1 MAVFSKTKTAVF
13 ITAAILSAQ
22 SQADNKNTTP
32 ADTMVVTA
40 TGFQQRI
47 QDSAASI
54 SVVTRQQIENKAY
67 RDVTDALKDVPGVV
81 VTGGGSKS
89 DISIRG
95 MAAKYTLI
103 LVNGKR
109 VDTRSTRPNSDGS
122 GIEQGWLPPLAAIER
137 IEVVRGPMSS
147 LYGSDAMGG
156 VINIITRK
164 VGKEWSGS
172 LRADATLQE
181 DSKSGDMFQTNAYA
195 SGPLIDGLLGLKVS
209 GLLSHRS
216 EDKIINGYNEQ
227 RMRNGAATFSLT
239 PDDKNEFDFEL
250 GHYVQDRNV
259 TPGYSVKKTDKNSD
273 VQYDRNNYSITHNGY
288 YDFGNSTSY
297 IQRDETRNPSRKM
310 KSVDNIFNTQT
321 SFLLDNHTLILGG
334 QYRFEELYDDNN
346 QLSTAK
352 DLKKLTRWS
361 WALFVEDE
369 WQMTNDFA
377 LTGGIRMDQ
386 DQNYGTH
393 WTPRLYGVWHLAEE
407 WTLKGGV
414 SAGYR
419 SPDLRQA
426 TDNWGQLTG
435 GGNGA
440 PAIIMGN
447 SSLKPEKS
455 VSEEI
460 GVLWDNQDDLN
471 AGITVFNTN
480 FRDKITEIRQC
491 TDVDASGKPSGA
503 ASGQCMVNGES
514 FQYIN
519 ERINVDE
526 ATMRGVEATFNWDI
540 NKDWTLGSS
549 YTFTQSKQKSGKFSG
564 QPLNQMPKHMLN
576 ATLDWKTTEDLATWI
591 RANYRSKTSEYL
603 DRTNLKGSTPS
614 YTFVDLGANYKLT
627 KELRL
632 MGGVYNVL
640 DKRVDTTVSD
650 KVLDGRRYMV
660 GFNYDF

>member
-1 MAVFSKTKTAVF
+1 MVMVVFSKTKTAVL
-13 ITAAILSAQ
+13 ITAAIFSAQ
-22 SQADNKNTTP
+22 SLAETKNIVP

-164 VGKEWSGS
+164 VGKAWAGS
-172 LRADATLQE
+172 LRADTTLQE

-216 EDKIINGYNEQ
+216 EDKIVNGYNEQ
-227 RMRNGAATFSLT
+227 RMRNGAATLTLT
-239 PDDKNEFDFEL
+239 PDDNNEFDFEL
-250 GHYVQDRNV
+250 GHYVQDRNA
-259 TPGYSVKKTDKNSD
+259 TPGYSIKEMDKNSD

-297 IQRDETRNPSRKM
+297 VQRDETRNPSRKM
-310 KSVDNIFNTQT
+310 KSVDNVFNTQT
-321 SFLLDNHTLILGG
+321 SFLLDSHTLILGG

-346 QLSTAK
+346 QLSSAK
-352 DLKKLTRWS
+352 DLNKLTRWN
-361 WALFVEDE
+361 WALFAEDE

-426 TDNWGQLTG
+426 TENWGQITG
-435 GGNGA
+435 GRGD
-440 PAIIMGN
+440 PAIILGN
-447 SSLKPEKS
+447 ANLKPETS

-460 GVLWDNQDDLN
+460 AVLWDNQADLN
-471 AGITVFNTN
+471 AGVTLFNTD
-480 FRDKITEIRQC
+480 FRDKITEVRKC
-491 TDVDASGKPSGA
+491 TDSTGN
-503 ASGQCMVNGES
+503 ASGQCVHEGS
-514 FQYIN
+514 SYKYIS

-526 ATMRGVEATFNWDI
+526 ATLRGVEATFNWDI
-540 NKDWTLGSS
+540 TEAWTLGTN
-549 YTFTQSKQKSGKFSG
+549 YTFTQSKQKSGDFAGK
-564 QPLNQMPKHMLN
+564 PLNQMPKHMLN

-591 RANYRSKTSEYL
+591 RANYRGKTSEYL
-603 DRTNLKGSTPS
+603 DRTSIGATTPS
-614 YTFVDLGANYKLT
+614 YTFVDLGANYRLT
-627 KELRL
+627 KDLRL
-632 MGGVYNVL
+632 MGGVYNLL
-640 DKRVDTTVSD
+640 DKRVDIEVNN

-660 GFNYDF
+660 GVNYDF

>member
-1 MAVFSKTKTAVF
+1 MAVFSKTKTAVL
-13 ITAAILSAQ
+13 ITAAIFSAQ
-22 SQADNKNTTP
+22 SLAETKNILP

-164 VGKEWSGS
+164 VGKAWAGS
-172 LRADATLQE
+172 LRADTTLQE
-181 DSKSGDMFQTNAYA
+181 DSKSGDMLQTNAYA

-216 EDKIINGYNEQ
+216 EDKIVNGYNEQ
-227 RMRNGAATFSLT
+227 RMRNGAATLTLT
-239 PDDKNEFDFEL
+239 PDDNNEFDFEL
-250 GHYVQDRNV
+250 GHYVQDRNA
-259 TPGYSVKKTDKNSD
+259 TPGYSIKETDKNSD

-297 IQRDETRNPSRKM
+297 VQRDETRNPSRKM
-310 KSVDNIFNTQT
+310 KSVDNVFNTQT
-321 SFLLDNHTLILGG
+321 SFLLDSHTLILGG

-346 QLSTAK
+346 QLSSAK
-352 DLKKLTRWS
+352 DLNKLTRWN
-361 WALFVEDE
+361 WALFAEDE

-426 TDNWGQLTG
+426 TENWGQITG
-435 GGNGA
+435 GRGD
-440 PAIIMGN
+440 PAIILGN
-447 SSLKPEKS
+447 ANLKPETS

-460 GVLWDNQDDLN
+460 AVLWDNQADLN
-471 AGITVFNTN
+471 AGVTLFNTD
-480 FRDKITEIRQC
+480 FRDKITEVRKC
-491 TDVDASGKPSGA
+491 TDSTGN
-503 ASGQCMVNGES
+503 ASGQCVHEGS
-514 FQYIN
+514 SYKYIS

-526 ATMRGVEATFNWDI
+526 ATLRGVEATFNWDI
-540 NKDWTLGSS
+540 TEAWTLGTN
-549 YTFTQSKQKSGKFSG
+549 YTFTQSKQKSGDFAGK
-564 QPLNQMPKHMLN
+564 PLNQMPKHMLN

-591 RANYRSKTSEYL
+591 RANYRGKTSEYL
-603 DRTNLKGSTPS
+603 DRTSIGATTPS
-614 YTFVDLGANYKLT
+614 YTFVDLGANYRLT
-627 KELRL
+627 KDLRL
-632 MGGVYNVL
+632 MGGVYNLL
-640 DKRVDTTVSD
+640 DKRVDIEVNN

-660 GFNYDF
+660 GVNYDF

>member
-1 MAVFSKTKTAVF
+1 MAVFSKTKTAVL
-13 ITAAILSAQ
+13 ITAAIFSAQ
-22 SQADNKNTTP
+22 SLAETKNIVP

-164 VGKEWSGS
+164 VGKAWAGS
-172 LRADATLQE
+172 LRADTTLQE
-181 DSKSGDMFQTNAYA
+181 DSKSGDMLQTNAYA

-216 EDKIINGYNEQ
+216 EDKIVNGYNEQ
-227 RMRNGAATFSLT
+227 RMRNGAATLTLT
-239 PDDKNEFDFEL
+239 PDDNNEFDFEL
-250 GHYVQDRNV
+250 GHYVQDRNA
-259 TPGYSVKKTDKNSD
+259 TPGYSIKEMDKNSD

-297 IQRDETRNPSRKM
+297 VQRDETRNPSRKM
-310 KSVDNIFNTQT
+310 KSVDNVFNTQT
-321 SFLLDNHTLILGG
+321 SFLLDSHTLILGG

-346 QLSTAK
+346 QLSSAK
-352 DLKKLTRWS
+352 DLNKLTRWN
-361 WALFVEDE
+361 WALFAEDE

-426 TDNWGQLTG
+426 TENWGQITG
-435 GGNGA
+435 GRGD
-440 PAIIMGN
+440 PAIILGN
-447 SSLKPEKS
+447 ANLKPETS

-460 GVLWDNQDDLN
+460 AVLWDNQADLN
-471 AGITVFNTN
+471 AGVTLFNTD
-480 FRDKITEIRQC
+480 FRDKITEVRKC
-491 TDVDASGKPSGA
+491 TDSTGN
-503 ASGQCMVNGES
+503 ASGQCVHEGS
-514 FQYIN
+514 SYKYIS

-526 ATMRGVEATFNWDI
+526 ATLRGVEATFNWDI
-540 NKDWTLGSS
+540 TEAWTLGTN
-549 YTFTQSKQKSGKFSG
+549 YTFTQSKQKSGDFAGK
-564 QPLNQMPKHMLN
+564 PLNQMPKHMLN

-591 RANYRSKTSEYL
+591 RANYRGKTSEYL
-603 DRTNLKGSTPS
+603 DRTSIGATTPS
-614 YTFVDLGANYKLT
+614 YTFVDLGANYRLT
-627 KELRL
+627 KDLRL
-632 MGGVYNVL
+632 MGGVYNLL
-640 DKRVDTTVSD
+640 DKRVDIEVNN

-660 GFNYDF
+660 GVNYDF

>member
-1 MAVFSKTKTAVF
+1 MAVFSKTKTAVL
-13 ITAAILSAQ
+13 ITAAIFSAQ
-22 SQADNKNTTP
+22 SLAETKNIVP

-89 DISIRG
+89 DISMRG

-164 VGKEWSGS
+164 VGKAWAGS
-172 LRADATLQE
+172 LRADTTLQE

-216 EDKIINGYNEQ
+216 EDKIVNGYNEQ
-227 RMRNGAATFSLT
+227 RMRNGAATLTLT
-239 PDDKNEFDFEL
+239 PDDNNEFDFEL
-250 GHYVQDRNV
+250 GHYVQDRNA
-259 TPGYSVKKTDKNSD
+259 TPGYSIKETDKNSD

-297 IQRDETRNPSRKM
+297 VQRDETRNPSRKM
-310 KSVDNIFNTQT
+310 KSVDNVFNTQT
-321 SFLLDNHTLILGG
+321 SFLLDSHTLILGG

-346 QLSTAK
+346 QLSSAK
-352 DLKKLTRWS
+352 DLNKLTRWN
-361 WALFVEDE
+361 WALFAEDE

-426 TDNWGQLTG
+426 TENWGQITG
-435 GGNGA
+435 GRGD
-440 PAIIMGN
+440 PAIILGN
-447 SSLKPEKS
+447 ANLKPETS

-460 GVLWDNQDDLN
+460 AVLWDNQADLN
-471 AGITVFNTN
+471 AGVTLFNTD
-480 FRDKITEIRQC
+480 FRDKITEVRKC
-491 TDVDASGKPSGA
+491 TDSTGN
-503 ASGQCMVNGES
+503 ASGQCVHEGS
-514 FQYIN
+514 SYKYIS

-526 ATMRGVEATFNWDI
+526 ATLRGVEATFNWDI
-540 NKDWTLGSS
+540 TEAWTLGTN
-549 YTFTQSKQKSGKFSG
+549 YTFTQSKQKSGDFAGK
-564 QPLNQMPKHMLN
+564 PLNQMPKHMLN

-591 RANYRSKTSEYL
+591 RANYRGKTSEYL
-603 DRTNLKGSTPS
+603 DRTSIGATTPS
-614 YTFVDLGANYKLT
+614 YTFVDLGANYRLT
-627 KELRL
+627 KDLRL
-632 MGGVYNVL
+632 MGGVYNLL
-640 DKRVDTTVSD
+640 DKRVDIEVNN

-660 GFNYDF
+660 GVNYDF

>member
-1 MAVFSKTKTAVF
+1 MVMAVFSKTKTAVL
-13 ITAAILSAQ
+13 ITAAIFSAQ
-22 SQADNKNTTP
+22 SLAETKNIVP

-89 DISIRG
+89 DISMRG

-164 VGKEWSGS
+164 VGKAWAGS
-172 LRADATLQE
+172 LRADTTLQE

-216 EDKIINGYNEQ
+216 EDKIVNGYNEQ
-227 RMRNGAATFSLT
+227 RMRNGAATLTLT
-239 PDDKNEFDFEL
+239 PDDNNEFDFEL
-250 GHYVQDRNV
+250 GHYVQDRNA
-259 TPGYSVKKTDKNSD
+259 TPGYSIKETDKNSD

-297 IQRDETRNPSRKM
+297 VQRDETRNPSRKM
-310 KSVDNIFNTQT
+310 KSVDNVFNTQT
-321 SFLLDNHTLILGG
+321 SFLLDSHTLILGG

-346 QLSTAK
+346 QLSSAK
-352 DLKKLTRWS
+352 DLNKLTRWN
-361 WALFVEDE
+361 WALFAEDE

-426 TDNWGQLTG
+426 TENWGQITG
-435 GGNGA
+435 GRGD
-440 PAIIMGN
+440 PAIILGN
-447 SSLKPEKS
+447 ANLKPETS

-460 GVLWDNQDDLN
+460 AVLWDNQADLN
-471 AGITVFNTN
+471 AGVTLFNTD
-480 FRDKITEIRQC
+480 FRDKITEVRKC
-491 TDVDASGKPSGA
+491 TDSTGN
-503 ASGQCMVNGES
+503 ASGQCVHEGS
-514 FQYIN
+514 SYKYIS

-526 ATMRGVEATFNWDI
+526 ATLRGVEATFNWDI
-540 NKDWTLGSS
+540 TEAWTLGTN
-549 YTFTQSKQKSGKFSG
+549 YTFTQSKQKSGDFAGK
-564 QPLNQMPKHMLN
+564 PLNQMPKHMLN

-591 RANYRSKTSEYL
+591 RANYRGKTSEYL
-603 DRTNLKGSTPS
+603 DRTSIGATTPS
-614 YTFVDLGANYKLT
+614 YTFVDLGANYRLT
-627 KELRL
+627 KDLRL
-632 MGGVYNVL
+632 MGGVYNLL
-640 DKRVDTTVSD
+640 DKRVDIEVNN

-660 GFNYDF
+660 GVNYDF

>member
-1 MAVFSKTKTAVF
+1 MVMAVFSKTKTAVL
-13 ITAAILSAQ
+13 ITAAIFSAQ
-22 SQADNKNTTP
+22 SLAETKNILP

-164 VGKEWSGS
+164 VGKAWAGS
-172 LRADATLQE
+172 LRADTTLQE
-181 DSKSGDMFQTNAYA
+181 DSKSGDMLQTNAYA

-216 EDKIINGYNEQ
+216 EDKIVNGYNEQ
-227 RMRNGAATFSLT
+227 RMRNGAATLTLT
-239 PDDKNEFDFEL
+239 PDDNNEFDFEL
-250 GHYVQDRNV
+250 GHYVQDRNA
-259 TPGYSVKKTDKNSD
+259 TPGYSIKETDKNSD

-297 IQRDETRNPSRKM
+297 VQRDETRNPSRKM
-310 KSVDNIFNTQT
+310 KSVDNVFNTQT
-321 SFLLDNHTLILGG
+321 SFLLDSHTLILGG

-346 QLSTAK
+346 QLSSAK
-352 DLKKLTRWS
+352 DLNKLTRWN
-361 WALFVEDE
+361 WALFAEDE

-426 TDNWGQLTG
+426 TENWGQITG
-435 GGNGA
+435 GRGD
-440 PAIIMGN
+440 PAIILGN
-447 SSLKPEKS
+447 ANLKPETS

-460 GVLWDNQDDLN
+460 AVLWDNQADLN
-471 AGITVFNTN
+471 AGVTLFNTD
-480 FRDKITEIRQC
+480 FRDKITEVRKC
-491 TDVDASGKPSGA
+491 TDSTGN
-503 ASGQCMVNGES
+503 ASGQCVHEGS
-514 FQYIN
+514 SYKYIS

-526 ATMRGVEATFNWDI
+526 ATLRGVEATFNWDI
-540 NKDWTLGSS
+540 TEAWTLGTN
-549 YTFTQSKQKSGKFSG
+549 YTFTQSKQKSGDFAGK
-564 QPLNQMPKHMLN
+564 PLNQMPKHMLN

-591 RANYRSKTSEYL
+591 RANYRGKTSEYL
-603 DRTNLKGSTPS
+603 DRTSIGATTPS
-614 YTFVDLGANYKLT
+614 YTFVDLGANYRLT
-627 KELRL
+627 KDLRL
-632 MGGVYNVL
+632 MGGVYNLL
-640 DKRVDTTVSD
+640 DKRVDIEVNN

-660 GFNYDF
+660 GVNYDF

>member
-1 MAVFSKTKTAVF
+1 MVVFSKTKTAVL
-13 ITAAILSAQ
+13 ITAAIFSAQ
-22 SQADNKNTTP
+22 SLAETKNIVP

-164 VGKEWSGS
+164 VGKAWAGS
-172 LRADATLQE
+172 LRADTTLQE

-216 EDKIINGYNEQ
+216 EDKIVNGYNEQ
-227 RMRNGAATFSLT
+227 RMRNGAATLTLT
-239 PDDKNEFDFEL
+239 PDDNNEFDFEL
-250 GHYVQDRNV
+250 GHYVQDRNA
-259 TPGYSVKKTDKNSD
+259 TPGYSIKEMDKNSD

-297 IQRDETRNPSRKM
+297 VQRDETRNPSRKM
-310 KSVDNIFNTQT
+310 KSVDNVFNTQT
-321 SFLLDNHTLILGG
+321 SFLLDSHTLILGG

-346 QLSTAK
+346 QLSSAK
-352 DLKKLTRWS
+352 DLNKLTRWN
-361 WALFVEDE
+361 WALFAEDE

-426 TDNWGQLTG
+426 TENWGQITG
-435 GGNGA
+435 GRGD
-440 PAIIMGN
+440 PAIILGN
-447 SSLKPEKS
+447 ANLKPETS

-460 GVLWDNQDDLN
+460 AVLWDNQADLN
-471 AGITVFNTN
+471 AGVTLFNTD
-480 FRDKITEIRQC
+480 FRDKITEVRKC
-491 TDVDASGKPSGA
+491 TDSTGN
-503 ASGQCMVNGES
+503 ASGQCVHEGS
-514 FQYIN
+514 SYKYIS

-526 ATMRGVEATFNWDI
+526 ATLRGVEATFNWDI
-540 NKDWTLGSS
+540 TEAWTLGTN
-549 YTFTQSKQKSGKFSG
+549 YTFTQSKQKSGDFAGK
-564 QPLNQMPKHMLN
+564 PLNQMPKHMLN

-591 RANYRSKTSEYL
+591 RANYRGKTSEYL
-603 DRTNLKGSTPS
+603 DRTSIGATTPS
-614 YTFVDLGANYKLT
+614 YTFVDLGANYRLT
-627 KELRL
+627 KDLRL
-632 MGGVYNVL
+632 MGGVYNLL
-640 DKRVDTTVSD
+640 DKRVDIEVNN

-660 GFNYDF
+660 GVNYDF

>member
-1 MAVFSKTKTAVF
+1 MVMAVFSKTKTAVL
-13 ITAAILSAQ
+13 ITAAIFSAQ
-22 SQADNKNTTP
+22 SLAETKNIVP

-164 VGKEWSGS
+164 VGKAWAGS
-172 LRADATLQE
+172 LRADTTLQE

-216 EDKIINGYNEQ
+216 EDKIVNGYNEQ
-227 RMRNGAATFSLT
+227 RMRNGASTLTLT
-239 PDDKNEFDFEL
+239 PDDNNEFDFEL
-250 GHYVQDRNV
+250 GHYVQDRNA
-259 TPGYSVKKTDKNSD
+259 TPGYSIKETDKNSD

-297 IQRDETRNPSRKM
+297 VQRDETRNPSRKM
-310 KSVDNIFNTQT
+310 KSVDNVFNTQT
-321 SFLLDNHTLILGG
+321 SFLLDSHTLILGG

-346 QLSTAK
+346 QLSSAK
-352 DLKKLTRWS
+352 DLNKLTRWN
-361 WALFVEDE
+361 WALFAEDE

-426 TDNWGQLTG
+426 TENWGQITG
-435 GGNGA
+435 GRGD
-440 PAIIMGN
+440 PAIILGN
-447 SSLKPEKS
+447 ANLKPETS

-460 GVLWDNQDDLN
+460 AVLWDNQADLN
-471 AGITVFNTN
+471 AGVTLFNTD
-480 FRDKITEIRQC
+480 FRDKITEVRKC
-491 TDVDASGKPSGA
+491 TDSTGN
-503 ASGQCMVNGES
+503 ASGQCVHEGS
-514 FQYIN
+514 SYKYIS

-526 ATMRGVEATFNWDI
+526 ATLRGVEATFNWDI
-540 NKDWTLGSS
+540 TEAWTLGTN
-549 YTFTQSKQKSGKFSG
+549 YTFTQSKQKSGDFAGK
-564 QPLNQMPKHMLN
+564 PLNQMPKHMLN

-591 RANYRSKTSEYL
+591 RANYRGKTSEYL
-603 DRTNLKGSTPS
+603 DRTSIGATTPS
-614 YTFVDLGANYKLT
+614 YTFVDLGANYRLT
-627 KELRL
+627 KDLRL
-632 MGGVYNVL
+632 MGGVYNLL
-640 DKRVDTTVSD
+640 DKRVDIEVNN

-660 GFNYDF
+660 GVNYDF

>member
-1 MAVFSKTKTAVF
+1 MVMAVFSKTKTAVL
-13 ITAAILSAQ
+13 ITAAIFSAQ
-22 SQADNKNTTP
+22 SLAETKNIVP

-164 VGKEWSGS
+164 VGKAWAGS
-172 LRADATLQE
+172 LRADTTLQE

-216 EDKIINGYNEQ
+216 EDKIVNGYNEQ
-227 RMRNGAATFSLT
+227 RMRNGAATLTLT
-239 PDDKNEFDFEL
+239 PDDNNEFDFEL
-250 GHYVQDRNV
+250 GHYVQDRNA
-259 TPGYSVKKTDKNSD
+259 TPGYSIKEMDKNSD

-297 IQRDETRNPSRKM
+297 VQRDETRNPSRKM
-310 KSVDNIFNTQT
+310 KSVDNVFNTQT
-321 SFLLDNHTLILGG
+321 SFLLDSHTLILGG

-346 QLSTAK
+346 QLSSAK
-352 DLKKLTRWS
+352 DLNKLTRWN
-361 WALFVEDE
+361 WALFAEDE

-426 TDNWGQLTG
+426 TENWGQITG
-435 GGNGA
+435 GRGD
-440 PAIIMGN
+440 PAIILGN
-447 SSLKPEKS
+447 ANLKPETS

-460 GVLWDNQDDLN
+460 AVLWDNQADLN
-471 AGITVFNTN
+471 AGVTLFNTD
-480 FRDKITEIRQC
+480 FRDKITEVRKC
-491 TDVDASGKPSGA
+491 TDSTGN
-503 ASGQCMVNGES
+503 ASGQCVHEGS
-514 FQYIN
+514 SYKYIS

-526 ATMRGVEATFNWDI
+526 ATLRGVEATFNWDI
-540 NKDWTLGSS
+540 TEAWTLGAN
-549 YTFTQSKQKSGKFSG
+549 YTFTQSKQKSGDFAGK
-564 QPLNQMPKHMLN
+564 PLNQMPKHMLN

-591 RANYRSKTSEYL
+591 RANYRGKTSEYL
-603 DRTNLKGSTPS
+603 DRTSIGATTPS
-614 YTFVDLGANYKLT
+614 YTFVDLGANYRLT
-627 KELRL
+627 KDLRL
-632 MGGVYNVL
+632 MGGVYNLL
-640 DKRVDTTVSD
+640 DKRVDIEVNN

-660 GFNYDF
+660 GVNYDF

>member
-1 MAVFSKTKTAVF
+1 MAVFSKTKTAVL
-13 ITAAILSAQ
+13 ITAAIFSAQ
-22 SQADNKNTTP
+22 SLAETKNILP

-164 VGKEWSGS
+164 VGKAWAGS
-172 LRADATLQE
+172 LRADTTLQE

-216 EDKIINGYNEQ
+216 EDKIVNGYNEQ
-227 RMRNGAATFSLT
+227 RMRNGAATLTLT
-239 PDDKNEFDFEL
+239 PDDNNEFDFEL
-250 GHYVQDRNV
+250 GHYVQDRNA
-259 TPGYSVKKTDKNSD
+259 TPGYSIKETDKNSD

-288 YDFGNSTSY
+288 YEFGNSTSY
-297 IQRDETRNPSRKM
+297 VQRDETRNPSRKM
-310 KSVDNIFNTQT
+310 KSVDNVFNTQT
-321 SFLLDNHTLILGG
+321 SFLLDSHTLILGG

-346 QLSTAK
+346 QLSSAK
-352 DLKKLTRWS
+352 DLNKLTRWN
-361 WALFVEDE
+361 WALFAEDE

-426 TDNWGQLTG
+426 TENWGQITG
-435 GGNGA
+435 GRGD
-440 PAIIMGN
+440 PAIILGN
-447 SSLKPEKS
+447 ANLKPETS

-460 GVLWDNQDDLN
+460 AVLWDNQADLN
-471 AGITVFNTN
+471 AGVTLFNTD
-480 FRDKITEIRQC
+480 FRDKITEVRKC
-491 TDVDASGKPSGA
+491 TDSTGN
-503 ASGQCMVNGES
+503 ASGQCVHEGS
-514 FQYIN
+514 SYKYIS

-526 ATMRGVEATFNWDI
+526 ATLRGVEATFNWDI
-540 NKDWTLGSS
+540 TEAWAFGAN
-549 YTFTQSKQKSGKFSG
+549 YTFTQSKQKSGDFAGK
-564 QPLNQMPKHMLN
+564 PLNQMPKHMLN

-591 RANYRSKTSEYL
+591 RANYRGKTSEYL
-603 DRTNLKGSTPS
+603 DRTSIGATTPS
-614 YTFVDLGANYKLT
+614 YTFVDLGANYRLT
-627 KELRL
+627 KDLRL
-632 MGGVYNVL
+632 MGGVYNLL
-640 DKRVDTTVSD
+640 DKRVDIEVNN

-660 GFNYDF
+660 GVNYDF

>member
-1 MAVFSKTKTAVF
+1 MVMAVFSKTKTAVL
-13 ITAAILSAQ
+13 ITAAIFSAQ
-22 SQADNKNTTP
+22 SLAETKNIVP

-164 VGKEWSGS
+164 VGKAWAGS
-172 LRADATLQE
+172 LRADTTLQE
-181 DSKSGDMFQTNAYA
+181 DSKSGDMLQTNAYA

-216 EDKIINGYNEQ
+216 EDKIVNGYNEQ
-227 RMRNGAATFSLT
+227 RMRNGAATLTLT
-239 PDDKNEFDFEL
+239 PDDNNEFDFEL
-250 GHYVQDRNV
+250 GHYVQDRNA
-259 TPGYSVKKTDKNSD
+259 TPGYSIKEMDKNSD

-297 IQRDETRNPSRKM
+297 VQRDETRNPSRKM
-310 KSVDNIFNTQT
+310 KSVDNVFNTQT
-321 SFLLDNHTLILGG
+321 SFLLDSHTLILGG

-346 QLSTAK
+346 QLSSAK
-352 DLKKLTRWS
+352 DLNKLTRWN
-361 WALFVEDE
+361 WALFAEDE

-426 TDNWGQLTG
+426 TENWGQITG
-435 GGNGA
+435 GRGD
-440 PAIIMGN
+440 PAIILGN
-447 SSLKPEKS
+447 ANLKPETS

-460 GVLWDNQDDLN
+460 AVLWDNQADLN
-471 AGITVFNTN
+471 AGVTLFNTD
-480 FRDKITEIRQC
+480 FRDKITEVRKC
-491 TDVDASGKPSGA
+491 TDSTGN
-503 ASGQCMVNGES
+503 ASGQCVHEGS
-514 FQYIN
+514 SYKYIS

-526 ATMRGVEATFNWDI
+526 ATLRGVEATFNWDI
-540 NKDWTLGSS
+540 TEAWTLGTN
-549 YTFTQSKQKSGKFSG
+549 YTFTQSKQKSGDFAGK
-564 QPLNQMPKHMLN
+564 PLNQMPKHMLN

-591 RANYRSKTSEYL
+591 RANYRGKTSEYL
-603 DRTNLKGSTPS
+603 DRTSIGATTPS
-614 YTFVDLGANYKLT
+614 YTFVDLGANYRLT
-627 KELRL
+627 KDLRL
-632 MGGVYNVL
+632 MGGVYNLL
-640 DKRVDTTVSD
+640 DKRVDIEVNN

-660 GFNYDF
+660 GVNYDF

>member
-1 MAVFSKTKTAVF
+1 MAVFSKTKTAVL
-13 ITAAILSAQ
+13 ITAAIFSAQ
-22 SQADNKNTTP
+22 SLAETKNIVP

-164 VGKEWSGS
+164 VGKAWAGS
-172 LRADATLQE
+172 LRADTTLQE

-216 EDKIINGYNEQ
+216 EDKIVNGYNEQ
-227 RMRNGAATFSLT
+227 RMRNGAATLTLT
-239 PDDKNEFDFEL
+239 PDDNNEFDFEL
-250 GHYVQDRNV
+250 GHYVQDRNA
-259 TPGYSVKKTDKNSD
+259 TPGYSIKETDKNSD

-297 IQRDETRNPSRKM
+297 VQRDETRNPSRKM
-310 KSVDNIFNTQT
+310 KSVDNVFNTQT
-321 SFLLDNHTLILGG
+321 SFLLDSHTLILGG

-346 QLSTAK
+346 QLSSAK
-352 DLKKLTRWS
+352 DLNKLTRWN
-361 WALFVEDE
+361 WALFAEDE

-426 TDNWGQLTG
+426 TENWGQITG
-435 GGNGA
+435 GRGD
-440 PAIIMGN
+440 PAIILGN
-447 SSLKPEKS
+447 ANLKPETS

-460 GVLWDNQDDLN
+460 AVLWDNQADLN
-471 AGITVFNTN
+471 AGVTLFNTD
-480 FRDKITEIRQC
+480 FRDKITEVRKC
-491 TDVDASGKPSGA
+491 TDSTGN
-503 ASGQCMVNGES
+503 ASGQCVHEGS
-514 FQYIN
+514 SYKYIS

-526 ATMRGVEATFNWDI
+526 ATLRGVEATFNWDI
-540 NKDWTLGSS
+540 TEAWTLGTN
-549 YTFTQSKQKSGKFSG
+549 YTFTQSKQKSGDFAGK
-564 QPLNQMPKHMLN
+564 PLNQMPKHMLN

-591 RANYRSKTSEYL
+591 RANYRGKTSEYL
-603 DRTNLKGSTPS
+603 DRTSIGATTPS
-614 YTFVDLGANYKLT
+614 YTFVDLGANYRLT
-627 KELRL
+627 KDLRL
-632 MGGVYNVL
+632 MGGVYNLL
-640 DKRVDTTVSD
+640 DKRVDIEVNN

-660 GFNYDF
+660 GVNYDF

>member
-1 MAVFSKTKTAVF
+1 MVMAVFSKTKTAVL
-13 ITAAILSAQ
+13 ITAAIFSAQ
-22 SQADNKNTTP
+22 SLAETKNIVP

-164 VGKEWSGS
+164 VGKAWAGS
-172 LRADATLQE
+172 LRADTTLQE

-216 EDKIINGYNEQ
+216 EDKIVNGYNEQ
-227 RMRNGAATFSLT
+227 RMRNGAATLTLT
-239 PDDKNEFDFEL
+239 PDDNNEFDFEL
-250 GHYVQDRNV
+250 GHYVQDRNA
-259 TPGYSVKKTDKNSD
+259 TPGYSIKETDKNSD

-297 IQRDETRNPSRKM
+297 VQRDETRNPSRKM
-310 KSVDNIFNTQT
+310 KSVDNVFNTQT
-321 SFLLDNHTLILGG
+321 SFLLDSHTLILGG

-346 QLSTAK
+346 QLSSAK
-352 DLKKLTRWS
+352 DLNKLTRWN
-361 WALFVEDE
+361 WALFAEDE

-426 TDNWGQLTG
+426 TENWGQITG
-435 GGNGA
+435 GRGD
-440 PAIIMGN
+440 PAIILGN
-447 SSLKPEKS
+447 ANLKPETS

-460 GVLWDNQDDLN
+460 AVLWDNQADLN
-471 AGITVFNTN
+471 AGVTLFNTD
-480 FRDKITEIRQC
+480 FRDKITEVRKC
-491 TDVDASGKPSGA
+491 TDSTGN
-503 ASGQCMVNGES
+503 ASGQCVHEGS
-514 FQYIN
+514 SYKYIS

-526 ATMRGVEATFNWDI
+526 ATLRGVEATFNWDI
-540 NKDWTLGSS
+540 TEAWTLGTN
-549 YTFTQSKQKSGKFSG
+549 YTFTQSKQKSGDFAGK
-564 QPLNQMPKHMLN
+564 PLNQMPKHMLN

-591 RANYRSKTSEYL
+591 RANYRGKTSEYL
-603 DRTNLKGSTPS
+603 DRTSIGATTPS
-614 YTFVDLGANYKLT
+614 YTFVDLGANYRLT
-627 KELRL
+627 KDLRL
-632 MGGVYNVL
+632 MGGVYNLL
-640 DKRVDTTVSD
+640 DKRVDIEVNN

-660 GFNYDF
+660 GVNYDF

>member
-1 MAVFSKTKTAVF
+1 MVMAVFSKTKTAVL
-13 ITAAILSAQ
+13 ITAAIFSAQ
-22 SQADNKNTTP
+22 SLAETKNIVP

-164 VGKEWSGS
+164 VGKAWAGS
-172 LRADATLQE
+172 LRADTTLQE

-216 EDKIINGYNEQ
+216 EDKIVNGYNEQ
-227 RMRNGAATFSLT
+227 RMRNGAATLTLT
-239 PDDKNEFDFEL
+239 PDDNNEFDFEL
-250 GHYVQDRNV
+250 GHYVQDRNA
-259 TPGYSVKKTDKNSD
+259 TPGYSIKEMDKNSD

-297 IQRDETRNPSRKM
+297 VQRDETRNPSRKM
-310 KSVDNIFNTQT
+310 KSVDNVFNTQT
-321 SFLLDNHTLILGG
+321 SFLLDSHTLILGG

-346 QLSTAK
+346 QLSSAK
-352 DLKKLTRWS
+352 DLNKLTRWN
-361 WALFVEDE
+361 WALFAEDE

-426 TDNWGQLTG
+426 TENWGQITG
-435 GGNGA
+435 GRGD
-440 PAIIMGN
+440 PAIILGN
-447 SSLKPEKS
+447 ANLKPETS

-460 GVLWDNQDDLN
+460 AVLWDNQADLN
-471 AGITVFNTN
+471 AGVTLFNTD
-480 FRDKITEIRQC
+480 FRDKITEVRKC
-491 TDVDASGKPSGA
+491 TDSTGN
-503 ASGQCMVNGES
+503 ASGQCVHEGS
-514 FQYIN
+514 SYKYIS

-526 ATMRGVEATFNWDI
+526 ATLRGVEATFNWDI
-540 NKDWTLGSS
+540 TEAWTLGTN
-549 YTFTQSKQKSGKFSG
+549 YTFTQSKQKSGDFAGK
-564 QPLNQMPKHMLN
+564 PLNQMPKHMLN

-591 RANYRSKTSEYL
+591 RANYRGKTSEYL
-603 DRTNLKGSTPS
+603 DRTSIGATTPS
-614 YTFVDLGANYKLT
+614 YTFVDLGANYRLT
-627 KELRL
+627 KDLRL
-632 MGGVYNVL
+632 MGGVYNLL
-640 DKRVDTTVSD
+640 DKRVDIEVNN

-660 GFNYDF
+660 GVNYDF

>member
-1 MAVFSKTKTAVF
+1 MAKVNQRFRKTHSAALVIAAVISSQGYAAEKANTA
-13 ITAAILSAQ
+13 
-22 SQADNKNTTP
+22 TP
-32 ADTMVVTA
+32 TDTMVVTA
-40 TGFQQRI
+40 SGFQQRI

-54 SVVTRQQIENKAY
+54 SVVTREQIENKAY

-81 VTGGGSKS
+81 ITGGGSTS

-122 GIEQGWLPPLAAIER
+122 GIEQGWLPPLAAIDR

-164 VGKEWSGS
+164 VGKEWHGTV
-172 LRADATLQE
+172 RADATLQE
-181 DSKSGDMFQTNAYA
+181 DSKSGDIFQTNAYA

-216 EDKIINGYNEQ
+216 EDKIIDGYNQQ
-227 RMRNGAATFSLT
+227 RMRNGTATFTLT
-239 PDDKNEFDFEL
+239 PDDNNEFDFDI
-250 GHYVQDRNV
+250 GHYVQDRNS
-259 TPGYSVKKTDKNSD
+259 TPGRTLALNGTNSD
-273 VQYDRNNYSITHNGY
+273 TQYDRNNYAVTHNGY

-297 IQRDETRNPSRKM
+297 IQRDETRNPSRQM

-334 QYRFEELYDDNN
+334 QYRYEELYDKGN
-346 QLSTAK
+346 QLPSAS

-361 WALFVEDE
+361 WALFAEDE

-393 WTPRLYGVWHLAEE
+393 WTPRLYGVWHLADQ

-414 SAGYR
+414 SGGYR

-426 TDNWGQLTG
+426 TDDWGQLSG
-435 GGNGA
+435 GGKGGL
-440 PAIIMGN
+440 PALILGN
-447 SSLKPEKS
+447 SNLKPERS
-455 VSEEI
+455 ISQEI
-460 GVLWDNQDDLN
+460 GILWDDQEGMN
-471 AGITVFNTN
+471 ASVTLFYTD
-480 FRDKITEIRQC
+480 FKDKITEVRNCDI
-491 TDVDASGKPSGA
+491 TTNTT
-503 ASGQCMVNGES
+503 GQCVFNG
-514 FQYIN
+514 IN
-519 ERINVDE
+519 YKFISDRINVDK
-526 ATMRGVEATFNWDI
+526 AMTRGAEATFAWDI
-540 NKDWTLGSS
+540 NQAWSLATN
-549 YTFTQSKQKSGKFSG
+549 YTFTQSEQKSGAFAG

-576 ATLDWKTTEDLATWI
+576 GTLNWKTTEDFATWI
-591 RANYRSKTSEYL
+591 RANYRGKASEYL
-603 DRTNLKGSTPS
+603 NRTSMGSRTPS
-614 YTFVDLGANYKLT
+614 YTFVDLGANYQLT
-627 KELRL
+627 KEVRL
-632 MGGVYNVL
+632 MGGVYNLL
-640 DKRVDTTVSD
+640 DKRVDIDVND

-660 GFNYDF
+660 GASYDF

>member
-1 MAVFSKTKTAVF
+1 MAVFSKTKTAVL

-22 SQADNKNTTP
+22 SQADNKNTAST
-32 ADTMVVTA
+32 DTLVVTA

-81 VTGGGSKS
+81 VTGGGSKT

-122 GIEQGWLPPLAAIER
+122 GIEQGWLPPLSAIER

-216 EDKIINGYNEQ
+216 EDKIIDGYNEQ

-259 TPGYSVKKTDKNSD
+259 TPGYSVKKTDKNND

-297 IQRDETRNPSRKM
+297 VQRDETRNPSRKM
-310 KSVDNIFNTQT
+310 KSVDNVFNTQT

-352 DLKKLTRWS
+352 DLKKLSRWS

-471 AGITVFNTN
+471 AGITVFNTH
-480 FRDKITEIRQC
+480 FRDKITESRQC
-491 TDVDASGKPSGA
+491 TDVDASGEPSGA
-503 ASGQCMVNGES
+503 ASGQCRVNGEN

-519 ERINVDE
+519 ERLNVDE

-540 NKDWTLGSS
+540 SKDWTLGSS

-564 QPLNQMPKHMLN
+564 QPLNQMPKHMVN
-576 ATLDWKTTEDLATWI
+576 ATLDWKTSEDLATWI

-603 DRTNLKGSTPS
+603 DRTNLKGRTPS

-660 GFNYDF
+660 GVNYDF

>member
-1 MAVFSKTKTAVF
+1 MAVFSKTKTAVL
-13 ITAAILSAQ
+13 ITAAIFSAQ
-22 SQADNKNTTP
+22 SLAETKNIVP

-164 VGKEWSGS
+164 VGKAWAGS
-172 LRADATLQE
+172 LRADTTLQE

-216 EDKIINGYNEQ
+216 EDKIVNGYNEQ
-227 RMRNGAATFSLT
+227 RMRNGAATLTLT
-239 PDDKNEFDFEL
+239 PDDNNEFDFEL
-250 GHYVQDRNV
+250 GHYVQDRNA
-259 TPGYSVKKTDKNSD
+259 TPGYSIKEMDKNSD

-297 IQRDETRNPSRKM
+297 VQRDETRNPSRKM
-310 KSVDNIFNTQT
+310 KSVDNVFNTQT
-321 SFLLDNHTLILGG
+321 SFLLDSHTLILGG

-346 QLSTAK
+346 QLSSAK
-352 DLKKLTRWS
+352 DLNKLTRWN
-361 WALFVEDE
+361 WALFAEDE

-426 TDNWGQLTG
+426 TENWGQITG
-435 GGNGA
+435 GRGD
-440 PAIIMGN
+440 PAIILGN
-447 SSLKPEKS
+447 ANLKPETS

-460 GVLWDNQDDLN
+460 AVLWDNQADLN
-471 AGITVFNTN
+471 AGVTLFNTD
-480 FRDKITEIRQC
+480 FRDKITEVRKC
-491 TDVDASGKPSGA
+491 TDSTGN
-503 ASGQCMVNGES
+503 ASGQCVHEGS
-514 FQYIN
+514 SYKYIS

-526 ATMRGVEATFNWDI
+526 ATLRGVEATFNWDI
-540 NKDWTLGSS
+540 TEAWTLGTN
-549 YTFTQSKQKSGKFSG
+549 YTFTQSKQKSGDFAGK
-564 QPLNQMPKHMLN
+564 PLNQMPKHMLN

-591 RANYRSKTSEYL
+591 RANYRGKTSEYL
-603 DRTNLKGSTPS
+603 DRTSIGATTPS
-614 YTFVDLGANYKLT
+614 YTFVDLGANYRLT
-627 KELRL
+627 KDLRL
-632 MGGVYNVL
+632 MGGVYNLL
-640 DKRVDTTVSD
+640 DKRVDIEVNN

-660 GFNYDF
+660 GVNYDF

>member
-1 MAVFSKTKTAVF
+1 MVMAVFSKTKTAVL
-13 ITAAILSAQ
+13 ITAAIFSAQ
-22 SQADNKNTTP
+22 SLAETKNIVP

-164 VGKEWSGS
+164 VGKAWAGS
-172 LRADATLQE
+172 LRADTTLQE

-216 EDKIINGYNEQ
+216 EDKIVNGYNEQ
-227 RMRNGAATFSLT
+227 RMRNGAATLTLT
-239 PDDKNEFDFEL
+239 PDDNNEFDFEL
-250 GHYVQDRNV
+250 GHYVQDRNA
-259 TPGYSVKKTDKNSD
+259 TPGYSIKEMDKNSD

-297 IQRDETRNPSRKM
+297 VQRDETRNPSRKM
-310 KSVDNIFNTQT
+310 KSVDNVFNTQT
-321 SFLLDNHTLILGG
+321 SFLLDSHTLILGG

-346 QLSTAK
+346 QLSSAK
-352 DLKKLTRWS
+352 DLNKLTRWN
-361 WALFVEDE
+361 WALFAEDE

-426 TDNWGQLTG
+426 TENWGQITG
-435 GGNGA
+435 GRGD
-440 PAIIMGN
+440 PAIILGN
-447 SSLKPEKS
+447 ANLKPETS

-460 GVLWDNQDDLN
+460 AVLWDNQADLN
-471 AGITVFNTN
+471 AGVTLFNTD
-480 FRDKITEIRQC
+480 FRDKITEVRKC
-491 TDVDASGKPSGA
+491 TDSTGN
-503 ASGQCMVNGES
+503 ASGQCVHEGS
-514 FQYIN
+514 SYKYIS

-526 ATMRGVEATFNWDI
+526 ATLRGVEATFNWDI
-540 NKDWTLGSS
+540 TEAWTLGTN
-549 YTFTQSKQKSGKFSG
+549 YTFTQSKQKSGDFAGK
-564 QPLNQMPKHMLN
+564 PLNQMPKHMLN

-591 RANYRSKTSEYL
+591 RANYRGKTSEYL
-603 DRTNLKGSTPS
+603 DRTSIGETTPS
-614 YTFVDLGANYKLT
+614 YTFVDLGANYRLT
-627 KELRL
+627 KDLRL
-632 MGGVYNVL
+632 MGGVYNLL
-640 DKRVDTTVSD
+640 DKRVDIEVNN

-660 GFNYDF
+660 GVNYDF

>member
-1 MAVFSKTKTAVF
+1 MVMAVFSKTKTAVL
-13 ITAAILSAQ
+13 ITAAIFSAQ
-22 SQADNKNTTP
+22 SLAETKNILP

-164 VGKEWSGS
+164 VGKAWAGS
-172 LRADATLQE
+172 LRADTTLQE

-216 EDKIINGYNEQ
+216 EDKIVNGYNEQ
-227 RMRNGAATFSLT
+227 RMRNGAATLTLT
-239 PDDKNEFDFEL
+239 PDDNNEFDFEL
-250 GHYVQDRNV
+250 GHYVQDRNA
-259 TPGYSVKKTDKNSD
+259 TPGYSIKETDKNSD

-288 YDFGNSTSY
+288 YEFGNSTSY
-297 IQRDETRNPSRKM
+297 VQRDETRNPSRKM
-310 KSVDNIFNTQT
+310 KSVDNVFNTQT
-321 SFLLDNHTLILGG
+321 SFLLDSHTLILGG

-346 QLSTAK
+346 QLSSAK
-352 DLKKLTRWS
+352 DLNKLTRWN
-361 WALFVEDE
+361 WALFAEDE

-426 TDNWGQLTG
+426 TENWGQITG
-435 GGNGA
+435 GRGD
-440 PAIIMGN
+440 PAIILGN
-447 SSLKPEKS
+447 ANLKPETS

-460 GVLWDNQDDLN
+460 AVLWDNQADLN
-471 AGITVFNTN
+471 AGVTLFNTD
-480 FRDKITEIRQC
+480 FRDKITEVRKC
-491 TDVDASGKPSGA
+491 TDSTGN
-503 ASGQCMVNGES
+503 ASGQCVHEGS
-514 FQYIN
+514 SYKYIS

-526 ATMRGVEATFNWDI
+526 ATLRGVEATFNWDI
-540 NKDWTLGSS
+540 TEAWAFGAN
-549 YTFTQSKQKSGKFSG
+549 YTFTQSKQKSGDFAGK
-564 QPLNQMPKHMLN
+564 PLNQMPKHMLN

-591 RANYRSKTSEYL
+591 RANYRGKTSEYL
-603 DRTNLKGSTPS
+603 DRTSIGATTPS
-614 YTFVDLGANYKLT
+614 YTFVDLGANYRLT
-627 KELRL
+627 KDLRL
-632 MGGVYNVL
+632 MGGVYNLL
-640 DKRVDTTVSD
+640 DKRVDIEVNN

-660 GFNYDF
+660 GVNYDF

>member
-1 MAVFSKTKTAVF
+1 MVMAVFSKTKTAVL
-13 ITAAILSAQ
+13 ITAAIFSAQ
-22 SQADNKNTTP
+22 SLAETKNILP

-54 SVVTRQQIENKAY
+54 SVVTRLQIENKAY

-164 VGKEWSGS
+164 VGKAWAGS
-172 LRADATLQE
+172 LRADTTLQE

-216 EDKIINGYNEQ
+216 EDKIVNGYNEQ
-227 RMRNGAATFSLT
+227 RMRNGAATLTLT
-239 PDDKNEFDFEL
+239 PDDNNEFDFEL
-250 GHYVQDRNV
+250 GHYVQDRNA
-259 TPGYSVKKTDKNSD
+259 TPGYSIKETDKNSD

-288 YDFGNSTSY
+288 YEFGNSTSY
-297 IQRDETRNPSRKM
+297 VQRDETRNPSRKM
-310 KSVDNIFNTQT
+310 KSVDNVFNTQT
-321 SFLLDNHTLILGG
+321 SFLLDSHTLILGG

-346 QLSTAK
+346 QLSSAK
-352 DLKKLTRWS
+352 DLNKLTRWN
-361 WALFVEDE
+361 WALFAEDE

-426 TDNWGQLTG
+426 TENWGQITG
-435 GGNGA
+435 GRGD
-440 PAIIMGN
+440 PAIILGN
-447 SSLKPEKS
+447 ANLKPETS

-460 GVLWDNQDDLN
+460 AVLWDNQADLN
-471 AGITVFNTN
+471 AGVTLFNTD
-480 FRDKITEIRQC
+480 FRDKITEVRKC
-491 TDVDASGKPSGA
+491 TDSTGN
-503 ASGQCMVNGES
+503 ASGQCVHEGS
-514 FQYIN
+514 SYKYIS

-526 ATMRGVEATFNWDI
+526 ATLRGVEATFNWDI
-540 NKDWTLGSS
+540 TEAWALGAN
-549 YTFTQSKQKSGKFSG
+549 YTFTQSKQKSGDFAGK
-564 QPLNQMPKHMLN
+564 PLNQMPKHMLN

-591 RANYRSKTSEYL
+591 RANYRGKTSEYL
-603 DRTNLKGSTPS
+603 DRTSIGATTPS
-614 YTFVDLGANYKLT
+614 YTFVDLGANYRLT
-627 KELRL
+627 KDLRL
-632 MGGVYNVL
+632 MGGVYNLL
-640 DKRVDTTVSD
+640 DKRVDIEVNN

-660 GFNYDF
+660 GVNYDF